1 MLERSVLAARR
12 VLGVAM
18 LAAGIVLALSPIAV
32 ADALGLPRDTSTRMI
47 NLRAS
52 WGGTLT
58 GLGAFVAW
66 LPAVRPWS
74 RALVGLVGWTMAG
87 IGAARLV
94 GFAVDGS
101 PDARQY
107 VWITAEVALA
117 VGSAVVLRVL
127 ARRRAA

>member
-94 GFAVDGS
+94 GFSVDGS
-101 PDARQY
+101 PDARQ
-107 VWITAEVALA
+107 
-117 VGSAVVLRVL
+117 
-127 ARRRAA
+127 